1 MDEWTDI
8 ESDPG
13 VFNELIERFGVQNTG
28 VEEIW
33 SLDMVAEDLKEA
45 THGLIYL
52 FKWRPDPEERTIV
65 ECPETLFF
73 AKQVVKNACA
83 TQAILAILMNSDKLA
98 VKGELGEALSD
109 FKAFSSAGMDA
120 ETLGI
125 AIGGHDLI
133 RNAHNSFAKPDPFV
147 MDPADRNKMTGKR
160 EDVYHFVAY
169 IPHDGKVYELDGLKP
184 GPILIGDAGD
194 DWWNTAKPA
203 IEARMA
209 RYDDITSCLLSVCR
223 SKIVRLQEELDA
235 LVVAGGDDSRIAE
248 LTRDVEA
255 ERQVRAAQA
264 AENVRR
270 RHNYTPFVITLLKGL
285 AKKGALQSMVDKAIE
300 KRETTAAAAI
310 AKATG
315 AS

>member
-13 VFNELIERFGVQNTG
+13 VFTELIEKFGVTNTG

-33 SLDMVAEDLKEA
+33 SLDMVEEDLKLN

-52 FKWRPDPEERTIV
+52 FKWRPDSEERTIV
-65 ECPETLFF
+65 ECPESLFF

-83 TQAILAILMNSDKLA
+83 TQAILAILMNSERIAAKA
-98 VKGELGEALSD
+98 ELGETLSD
-109 FKAFSSAGMDA
+109 FKEFSAAGMDA

-125 AIGGHDLI
+125 AIGGHDII
-133 RNAHNSFAKPDPFV
+133 RNAHNSFSKPDPFV
-147 MDPADRNKMTGKR
+147 MDPADKDRLTGKK

-169 IPHDGKVYELDGLKP
+169 LPYDGKVYELDGLKP
-184 GPILIGDAGD
+184 GPILLGDAGD

-209 RYDDITSCLLSVCR
+209 RYEDITSCLLSVCR
-223 SKIVRLQEELDA
+223 SKIVRLQEEMDTLRA
-235 LVVAGGDDSRIAE
+235 AGGNDGRVAE
-248 LTRDVEA
+248 LASDIES
-255 ERQVRAAQA
+255 ELQVKAKQA

-270 RHNYTPFVITLLKGL
+270 RHNFTPFVIALLKGL
-285 AKKGALQSMVDKAIE
+285 ARKGALQPMVDKAVE
-300 KRETTAAAAI
+300 KRETAAAAA
-310 AKATG
+310 AK
-315 AS
+315 

>member
-13 VFNELIERFGVQNTG
+13 VFTELIEKFGMTNTG

-33 SLDMVAEDLKEA
+33 SLDMVEEDLKLN

-52 FKWRPDPEERTIV
+52 FKWRPDSEERTIV
-65 ECPETLFF
+65 ECPESLFF

-83 TQAILAILMNSDKLA
+83 TQAILAILMNSERIAAKA
-98 VKGELGEALSD
+98 ELGETLSD
-109 FKAFSSAGMDA
+109 FKAFSAAGMDA

-125 AIGGHDLI
+125 AIGGHDII
-133 RNAHNSFAKPDPFV
+133 RNAHNSFSKPDPFV
-147 MDPADRNKMTGKR
+147 MDPADKDRLTGKK

-169 IPHDGKVYELDGLKP
+169 LPYDGKVYELDGLKP
-184 GPILIGDAGD
+184 GPILLGDAGD

-209 RYDDITSCLLSVCR
+209 RYEDITSCLLSVCR
-223 SKIVRLQEELDA
+223 SKIVRLQEEMETLRA
-235 LVVAGGDDSRIAE
+235 AGGNDGRVAE
-248 LTRDVEA
+248 LASDIES
-255 ERQVRAAQA
+255 ELQVKAKQA

-270 RHNYTPFVITLLKGL
+270 RHNFTPFVIALLKGL
-285 AKKGALQSMVDKAIE
+285 ARKGALQPMVDKAVE
-300 KRETTAAAAI
+300 KRETAAAAA
-310 AKATG
+310 AK
-315 AS
+315 